1 MATFFNSL
9 SDSPSSVAC
18 FIARMHSTA
27 MVPVTAAPNITPTK
41 NDFKGDIFDLGNKL
55 LRSFDISGFG
65 VLLLMM
71 AELLVSQGLISGP
84 LVNDYGFIM
93 NGHVRC
99 LMK

>member
-18 FIARMHSTA
+18 FMARMHSTA
-27 MVPVTAAPNITPTK
+27 IVPVTAAPKITPTK

-65 VLLLMM
+65 VLLLMVQF
-71 AELLVSQGLISGP
+71 LVSLGLISYP
-84 LVNDYGFIM
+84 LSFLL
-93 NGHVRC
+93 H
-99 LMK
+99 

>member
-18 FIARMHSTA
+18 FMARMHSTA
-27 MVPVTAAPNITPTK
+27 IVPVTAAPNITPTK

-65 VLLLMM
+65 VLLMM
-71 AELLVSQGLISGP
+71 AQLLVNQGLISDP
-84 LVNDYGFIM
+84 LSLVLEDISEN
-93 NGHVRC
+93 
-99 LMK
+99 